1 MKVRLFGKNLKL
13 CIAVALASLLGAC
26 VASTP
31 YDRIAEN
38 PHLYNS
44 LPSHQQQ
51 LVQQGRIESGM
62 NSDAVFLAWGAPN
75 SKPVYGEKK
84 GVKTERWVYLS
95 YEPVTVMSTWGGFS
109 YGGPGWYVPVS
120 SYADTAYVPYPSA
133 YVEFENGKVTEWEK
147 KGN

>member
-1 MKVRLFGKNLKL
+1 MKAQLFSNPVKL
-13 CIAVALASLLGAC
+13 CVTAALAAMLASC

-38 PHLYNS
+38 PYLYNS
-44 LPSHQQQ
+44 LPTRQQL

-62 NSDAVFLAWGAPN
+62 TPDAVYLAWGAPN
-75 SKPVYGEKK
+75 SETVYGEKK

-95 YEPVTVMSTWGGFS
+95 YEPVTVMPVWGGFS
-109 YGGPGWYVPVS
+109 CGYPGWDS
-120 SYADTAYVPYPSA
+120 SFSVFADTAYVPYPSA
-133 YVEFENGKVTEWEK
+133 YVEFENGKVTEWER